1 MYQYKL
7 GEGAIYLAIIYI
19 YRMMYVPVQAR
30 RGSYIPSGE
39 DAQHLQNHFHM
50 VNGRRGST
58 RELNQVDR
66 RHGILVDR
74 RNGYLVDLDM
84 DFWVD
89 HRNGYLVDCRHGFL
103 VDRRNEYLVDRRHR
117 FFL

>member
-7 GEGAIYLAIIYI
+7 GEGAIYLTIVYI

-39 DAQHLQNHFHM
+39 DAQQLQNHFHM

-58 RELNQVDR
+58 RELNQVYC

-74 RNGYLVDLDM
+74 RNGYLV
-84 DFWVD
+84 V
-89 HRNGYLVDCRHGFL
+89 
-103 VDRRNEYLVDRRHR
+103 RRH
-117 FFL
+117 

>member
-7 GEGAIYLAIIYI
+7 GEGAIYLTIVYI

-39 DAQHLQNHFHM
+39 DAQQLQNHFHM

-58 RELNQVDR
+58 RELGQVDR
-66 RHGILVDR
+66 RHAFLVDR
-74 RNGYLVDLDM
+74 RNGCLVD
-84 DFWVD
+84 
-89 HRNGYLVDCRHGFL
+89 HRHGFL
-103 VDRRNEYLVDRRHR
+103 VDRRNG
-117 FFL
+117 FW